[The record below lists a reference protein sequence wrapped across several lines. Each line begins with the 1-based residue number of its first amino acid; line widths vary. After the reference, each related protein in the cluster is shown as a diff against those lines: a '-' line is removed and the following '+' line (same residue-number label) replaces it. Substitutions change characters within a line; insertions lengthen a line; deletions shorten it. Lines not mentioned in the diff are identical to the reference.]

1 MAPPRSPD
9 PRVPELQRQLAREIA
24 ERKQNEARLR
34 KQNHALSV
42 FNLMNVDVEQ
52 KATSL
57 RSAATRIGTA
67 YSEAAGRH
75 KDALAKQDQV
85 KAMETQLL
93 FSILTVLTSGALLG
107 DSTGPPAGAAQAAG
121 RMKGI
126 EAIEAL
132 RAQVPR
138 EYQSAMGALTQRMK
152 DQLSRQVSARE
163 LFTTVLE
170 DTVVAGVGEVFGSMG
185 PYYGA
190 PAPSV
195 PASQEPLEFQNGLEI
210 QIDKVKLKALS
221 FLHTMATKIK
231 DMPDAA
237 WDKYDDREFI
247 TAYQDW
253 QKEVNGL
260 ADEDDLPDD
269 KTMADDLERLIWALW
284 VPRLRTKEN
293 S

>member
-42 FNLMNVDVEQ
+42 FNLMNVDVER

-57 RSAATRIGTA
+57 RLAAIRIGTA
-67 YSEAAGRH
+67 YSVAAGRH
-75 KDALAKQDQV
+75 KEALAQQEAI

-93 FSILTVLTSGALLG
+93 FSILTVLTSGALSWATALVRLQ
-107 DSTGPPAGAAQAAG
+107 GAAQAAG
-121 RMKGI
+121 RMEGI
-126 EAIEAL
+126 VAIEAL

-138 EYQSAMGALTQRMK
+138 EYQNAMVELTQRMK
-152 DQLSRQVSARE
+152 DQLSQQVSARE

-170 DTVVAGVGEVFGSMG
+170 DTAVAGVGELFGSMG

-195 PASQEPLEFQNGLEI
+195 PASQEPQEFQNGLAT
-210 QIDKVKLKALS
+210 QIEKVKLKALS
-221 FLHTMATKIK
+221 FLHNMITKAIPGK
-231 DMPDAA
+231 
-237 WDKYDDREFI
+237 
-247 TAYQDW
+247 
-253 QKEVNGL
+253 
-260 ADEDDLPDD
+260 
-269 KTMADDLERLIWALW
+269 
-284 VPRLRTKEN
+284 
-293 S
+293 

>member
-1 MAPPRSPD
+1 
-9 PRVPELQRQLAREIA
+9 
-24 ERKQNEARLR
+24 
-34 KQNHALSV
+34 
-42 FNLMNVDVEQ
+42 
-52 KATSL
+52 
-57 RSAATRIGTA
+57 
-67 YSEAAGRH
+67 
-75 KDALAKQDQV
+75 
-85 KAMETQLL
+85 
-93 FSILTVLTSGALLG
+93 
-107 DSTGPPAGAAQAAG
+107 
-121 RMKGI
+121 MKGI

-138 EYQSAMGALTQRMK
+138 EYQSRDGRTDSAHEGPVEPASFRTRAVHHRTGGHG
-152 DQLSRQVSARE
+152 SRRRGRGVRLHGS
-163 LFTTVLE
+163 VLWR
-170 DTVVAGVGEVFGSMG
+170 
-185 PYYGA
+185 

-284 VPRLRTKEN
+284 VPRLHTKEIFDRLGGRIE
-293 S
+293 SSYRISEPRKRRRAEGGGRLREGVQTCR